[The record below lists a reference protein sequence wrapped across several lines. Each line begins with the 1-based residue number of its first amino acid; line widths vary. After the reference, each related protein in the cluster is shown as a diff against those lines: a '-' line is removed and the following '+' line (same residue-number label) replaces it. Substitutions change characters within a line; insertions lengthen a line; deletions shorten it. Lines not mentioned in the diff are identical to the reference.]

1 MVIYDLAV
9 FNTTALL
16 AIAHDS
22 LIFKNI
28 NDNAVDGIMKIYA
41 RSKKQIFIAF
51 DKQAAYPEN
60 TKEVLL
66 KNKVLQLSDNG
77 CELYGQSCNKENK

>member
-9 FNTTALL
+9 LNTTALL
-16 AIAHDS
+16 AITHNS

-28 NDNAVDGIMKIYA
+28 SDNAVDGIMKIYA
-41 RSKKQIFIAF
+41 QSKKQLFIAI
-51 DKQAAYPEN
+51 DKQAAYPES

-66 KNKVLQLSDNG
+66 RNKVL
-77 CELYGQSCNKENK
+77 